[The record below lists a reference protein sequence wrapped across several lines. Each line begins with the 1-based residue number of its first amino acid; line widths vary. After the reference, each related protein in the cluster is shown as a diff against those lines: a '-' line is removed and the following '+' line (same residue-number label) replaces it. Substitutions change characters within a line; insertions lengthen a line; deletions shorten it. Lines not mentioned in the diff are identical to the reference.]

1 MNIMLCLPAPDVQ
14 SLGTGRSIC
23 TITSLFIRTGQK
35 FFLCPIE
42 IGDKNNYIEFCYQPG
57 FQQEAQAALDILVDD
72 LPEIDYWASCEDCTV
87 IDSPEKL
94 AALSALSIWN
104 KDWLITKLT
113 NSKNIFLTTL
123 RAYQLIDSFTLPGE
137 IIYQGKTGKFL
148 SLGQDFT
155 TSNSATV
162 LADRTFNRR
171 KQQLV
176 NLSPS
181 LHPVL
186 ETLQNQVAQIALHN
200 SEADQLNHDLKVF
213 LDWQEP
219 RMNIHSNQE
228 WMNRISSTG
237 SSSDGNEFEKLV
249 RRSFLE
255 LGFTNS
261 LNNTKASLDPSA
273 TGGAGGIDIY
283 CDAPFSL
290 VGECKA
296 SKYDNV
302 SNCVSA
308 QLIHLGITH
317 LGKETFDRSVKII
330 FAAGKLTSATEQ
342 AATQNHINIMTP
354 ETLQRLITLKSKH
367 PGAINLYDL
376 EECLRKESFG
386 QAADQKVNDF
396 IDGIEQ
402 EIKVRSHIISVLKKY
417 VDSQSIKN
425 IRVEQLHV
433 ALNLSE
439 PPCPRQ
445 CSEEELYE
453 ILLELSSP
461 LTGYIGRVKG
471 DDWKADRF
479 HFLRSFTQ

>member
-1 MNIMLCLPAPDVQ
+1 MNIMLCLPAPDVKA
-14 SLGTGRSIC
+14 LGTGRSIC

-42 IGDKNNYIEFCYQPG
+42 IDDENNYVESCYQPG
-57 FQQEAQAALDILVDD
+57 FRQEAQAALDILVDD

-104 KDWLITKLT
+104 KDWLISKLS

-123 RAYQLIDSFTLPGE
+123 RTYQLTGSFTLPGE
-137 IIYQGKTGKFL
+137 IIYQEKAGKLL
-148 SLGQDFT
+148 SLGQDFI
-155 TSNSATV
+155 TSNSTAI

-171 KQQLV
+171 RKQLV
-176 NLSPS
+176 NFSPP
-181 LHPVL
+181 LHPVM
-186 ETLQNQVAQIALHN
+186 EILQNQVAQITPYN
-200 SEADQLNHDLKVF
+200 SEADKLNHDLKVF

-219 RMNIHSNQE
+219 RVNIQSNHE
-228 WMNRISSTG
+228 WIDRICSTG

-261 LNNTKASLDPSA
+261 LNNTKASVDPNT

-330 FAAGKLTSATEQ
+330 FAAGKLTSATER
-342 AATQNHINIMTP
+342 AAIQNHINIMTP
-354 ETLQRLITLKSKH
+354 ETLQRLVTLKSKH

-376 EECLRKESFG
+376 EECLRNESFG
-386 QAADQKVNDF
+386 QAADQKVNNF
-396 IDGIEQ
+396 IDAIEQ

-433 ALNLSE
+433 ALNLSQ

-461 LTGYIGRVKG
+461 LTGYLGRAKG
-471 DDWKADRF
+471 DDWKVDQF
-479 HFLRSFTQ
+479 YFLRSFT

>member
-1 MNIMLCLPAPDVQ
+1 LHFRFELA
-14 SLGTGRSIC
+14 
-23 TITSLFIRTGQK
+23 
-35 FFLCPIE
+35 
-42 IGDKNNYIEFCYQPG
+42 YQPG
-57 FQQEAQAALDILVDD
+57 FRQEAQAALDILVDD

-104 KDWLITKLT
+104 KDWLISKLS

-123 RAYQLIDSFTLPGE
+123 RTYQLTGSFTLPGE
-137 IIYQGKTGKFL
+137 IIYQEKAGKLL
-148 SLGQDFT
+148 SLGQDFI
-155 TSNSATV
+155 TSNSTAI

-171 KQQLV
+171 RKQLV
-176 NLSPS
+176 NFSPP
-181 LHPVL
+181 LHPVM
-186 ETLQNQVAQIALHN
+186 EILQNQVAQITPYN
-200 SEADQLNHDLKVF
+200 SEADKLNHDLKVF

-219 RMNIHSNQE
+219 RVNIQSNHE
-228 WMNRISSTG
+228 WIDRICSTG

-261 LNNTKASLDPSA
+261 LNNTKASLDPNT

-330 FAAGKLTSATEQ
+330 FAAGKLTSATER

-354 ETLQRLITLKSKH
+354 ETLQRLVTLKSKH

-376 EECLRKESFG
+376 EECLRNESFG
-386 QAADQKVNDF
+386 QAADQKVNNF
-396 IDGIEQ
+396 IDAIEQ

-433 ALNLSE
+433 ALNLSQ

-461 LTGYIGRVKG
+461 LTGYLGRAKG
-471 DDWKADRF
+471 DDWKVDQF
-479 HFLRSFTQ
+479 YFLRSFT

>member
-1 MNIMLCLPAPDVQ
+1 MSNMLCLPAPDVRA
-14 SLGTGRSIC
+14 LGTGRSIC
-23 TITSLFIRTGQK
+23 AITSLFIRSGQK

-42 IGDKNNYIEFCYQPG
+42 IDDENNHVESCYQLG
-57 FQQEAQAALDILVDD
+57 FQQEAKVALDVLVDD
-72 LPEIDYWASCEDCTV
+72 LPEIEYWANCEDCTI

-104 KDWLITKLT
+104 KDWLITKLS
-113 NSKNIFLTTL
+113 NSKSVFITIL
-123 RAYQLIDSFTLPGE
+123 RTYQLTDSFTLPGE

-155 TSNSATV
+155 TSSFHTV
-162 LADRTFNRR
+162 LADRTFKRR
-171 KQQLV
+171 KQQLI
-176 NLSPS
+176 NFSPP
-181 LHPVL
+181 LYPVI
-186 ETLQNQVAQIALHN
+186 ETLQNQVAQIIVYN
-200 SEADQLNHDLKVF
+200 SEADKLNHDLKVF
-213 LDWQEP
+213 LNWQEP
-219 RMNIHSNQE
+219 SINIQSNHE
-228 WMNRISSTG
+228 WIDRISSTG

-261 LNNTKASLDPSA
+261 LNNTKASLDPTA

-317 LGKETFDRSVKII
+317 LGKETFNRSVKII

-354 ETLQRLITLKSKH
+354 ETLQRLVTLKSQY

-376 EECLRKESFG
+376 EKCLRQESFG
-386 QAADQKVNDF
+386 QEADHKINQFVDRIK
-396 IDGIEQ
+396 Q
-402 EIKVRSHIISVLKKY
+402 EINVRSHIVIALKKY
-417 VDSQSIKN
+417 LDSQSVKDIG
-425 IRVEQLHV
+425 VEKLQV
-433 ALNLSE
+433 ALNFCD
-439 PPCPRQ
+439 PPLKY
-445 CSEEELYE
+445 SEEYLHE

-461 LTGYIGRVKG
+461 LTGYIGRTKG

-479 HFLRSFTQ
+479 YFLRDLL

>member
-1 MNIMLCLPAPDVQ
+1 MNIMLCLPAPDVKA
-14 SLGTGRSIC
+14 LGTGRSIC
-23 TITSLFIRTGQK
+23 TITSLFIRSGQK
-35 FFLCPIE
+35 SFLCPIE
-42 IGDKNNYIEFCYQPG
+42 IDDENNDYIKSYYQPG
-57 FQQEAQAALDILVDD
+57 FQQEATVALDILVDD
-72 LPEIDYWASCEDCTV
+72 LPEIEYWASCEECTV

-104 KDWLITKLT
+104 KDWLITELA

-123 RAYQLIDSFTLPGE
+123 RTYQLTDSFTLPGE
-137 IIYQGKTGKFL
+137 IIYQGKNGKFL

-155 TSNSATV
+155 TLNSTAI

-171 KQQLV
+171 KKQLA
-176 NLSPS
+176 NLSPP
-181 LHPVL
+181 LYPVI
-186 ETLQNQVAQIALHN
+186 ETLQNQVAQIALYN
-200 SEADQLNHDLKVF
+200 SEADKLNHDLKVF

-219 RMNIHSNQE
+219 RVNIQSNHE
-228 WMNRISSTG
+228 WIDRICSTG

-354 ETLQRLITLKSKH
+354 ETLQRLVTLKSQH

-376 EECLRKESFG
+376 EKCLRKESFG
-386 QAADQKVNDF
+386 QAADQKINEF
-396 IDGIEQ
+396 IDAIEQ
-402 EIKVRSHIISVLKKY
+402 DIKVRFHVTYTLKKY

-425 IRVEQLHV
+425 IGVEQLHV
-433 ALNLSE
+433 ALHFSE
-439 PPCPRQ
+439 PPRQ

-461 LTGYIGRVKG
+461 LTGYVGRVKG

-479 HFLRSFTQ
+479 YFLRSFAS

>member
-1 MNIMLCLPAPDVQ
+1 MNIMLCLPAPDVKA
-14 SLGTGRSIC
+14 LGTGRSIC

-42 IGDKNNYIEFCYQPG
+42 IDDENNYVESCYQPG
-57 FQQEAQAALDILVDD
+57 FRQEAQAALDILVDD

-104 KDWLITKLT
+104 KDWLISKLS

-123 RAYQLIDSFTLPGE
+123 RTYQLTGSFTLPGE
-137 IIYQGKTGKFL
+137 IIYQEKAGKLL
-148 SLGQDFT
+148 SLGQDFI
-155 TSNSATV
+155 TSNSTAI

-171 KQQLV
+171 RKQLV
-176 NLSPS
+176 NFSPP
-181 LHPVL
+181 LHPVM
-186 ETLQNQVAQIALHN
+186 EILQNQVAQITPYN
-200 SEADQLNHDLKVF
+200 SEADKLNHDLKVF

-219 RMNIHSNQE
+219 RVNIQSNHE
-228 WMNRISSTG
+228 WIDRICSTG

-261 LNNTKASLDPSA
+261 LNNTKASLDPNT

-330 FAAGKLTSATEQ
+330 FAAGKLTSATER

-354 ETLQRLITLKSKH
+354 ETLQRLVTLKSKH
-367 PGAINLYDL
+367 PG
-376 EECLRKESFG
+376 
-386 QAADQKVNDF
+386 
-396 IDGIEQ
+396 
-402 EIKVRSHIISVLKKY
+402 
-417 VDSQSIKN
+417 
-425 IRVEQLHV
+425 
-433 ALNLSE
+433 
-439 PPCPRQ
+439 
-445 CSEEELYE
+445 
-453 ILLELSSP
+453 
-461 LTGYIGRVKG
+461 
-471 DDWKADRF
+471 
-479 HFLRSFTQ
+479 

>member
-1 MNIMLCLPAPDVQ
+1 MNIMLCLPAPDVKA
-14 SLGTGRSIC
+14 LGTGRSIC
-23 TITSLFIRTGQK
+23 TLTSLFIRSGQK

-42 IGDKNNYIEFCYQPG
+42 IDDENNYLESCYQPG
-57 FQQEAQAALDILVDD
+57 FQQDAKIALDLLVDD
-72 LPEIDYWASCEDCTV
+72 LPDIEYWANCEDCTV

-104 KDWLITKLT
+104 KNWLITKLN

-123 RAYQLIDSFTLPGE
+123 KTYQLAESFTLSGD
-137 IIYQGKTGKFL
+137 IIYQGKTGKIL

-155 TSNSATV
+155 ASNSTAV

-171 KQQLV
+171 KKQLD
-176 NLSPS
+176 NLSLP

-186 ETLQNQVAQIALHN
+186 ETLQNQVAQVALYN
-200 SEADQLNHDLKVF
+200 SAADQLNHDLKVF
-213 LDWQEP
+213 LEWQEP
-219 RMNIHSNQE
+219 RVNIQLNHE
-228 WMNRISSTG
+228 WINRISSTG

-261 LNNTKASLDPSA
+261 LNNTKASLDPTT

-283 CDAPFSL
+283 CDAPFYL

-296 SKYDNV
+296 SKYDSV

-342 AATQNHINIMTP
+342 AATQNQINIMTP
-354 ETLQRLITLKSKH
+354 ETLQRLVTLKAQH

-396 IDGIEQ
+396 IDAIEQ
-402 EIKVRSHIISVLKKY
+402 ELKVRSHIVSVLRKY

-425 IRVEQLHV
+425 IRVEQLQV
-433 ALNLSE
+433 ALHFSE
-439 PPCPRQ
+439 PPCQ

-461 LTGYIGRVKG
+461 LTGYVGRVKG
-471 DDWKADRF
+471 DDWKADQF
-479 HFLRSFTQ
+479 YFLRSFA

>member
-1 MNIMLCLPAPDVQ
+1 MLHFRFELA
-14 SLGTGRSIC
+14 
-23 TITSLFIRTGQK
+23 
-35 FFLCPIE
+35 
-42 IGDKNNYIEFCYQPG
+42 YQPG
-57 FQQEAQAALDILVDD
+57 FRQEAQAALDILVDD

-104 KDWLITKLT
+104 KDWLISKLS

-123 RAYQLIDSFTLPGE
+123 RTYQLTGSFTLPGE
-137 IIYQGKTGKFL
+137 IIYQEKAGKLL
-148 SLGQDFT
+148 SLGQDFI
-155 TSNSATV
+155 TSNSTAI

-171 KQQLV
+171 RKQLV
-176 NLSPS
+176 NFSPP
-181 LHPVL
+181 LHPVM
-186 ETLQNQVAQIALHN
+186 EILQNQVAQITPYN
-200 SEADQLNHDLKVF
+200 SEADKLNHDLKVF

-219 RMNIHSNQE
+219 RVNIQSNHE
-228 WMNRISSTG
+228 WIDRICSTG

-261 LNNTKASLDPSA
+261 LNNTKASLDPNT

-330 FAAGKLTSATEQ
+330 FAAGKLTSATER

-354 ETLQRLITLKSKH
+354 ETLQRLVTLKSKH

-376 EECLRKESFG
+376 EECLRNESFG
-386 QAADQKVNDF
+386 QAADQKVNNF
-396 IDGIEQ
+396 IDAIEQ

-433 ALNLSE
+433 ALNLSQ

-461 LTGYIGRVKG
+461 LTGYLGRAKG
-471 DDWKADRF
+471 DDWKVDQF
-479 HFLRSFTQ
+479 YFLRSFT